1 MRGDKSSV
9 NLIGQLFVEVHSQK
23 QIGLIFTERIP
34 TFKESS
40 AEGRVSMELLL
51 SIIFLERR
59 STVSLIPWCM
69 CAPEG
74 ECV

>member
-1 MRGDKSSV
+1 MRGNKSSV

-40 AEGRVSMELLL
+40 AEGRVSMAIVS
-51 SIIFLERR
+51 SINFLAR
-59 STVSLIPWCM
+59 SMAC
-69 CAPEG
+69 
-74 ECV
+74 

>member
-1 MRGDKSSV
+1 MRGNKSSV

-51 SIIFLERR
+51 SLFLERR
-59 STVSLIPWCM
+59 SPVSLIPWRM